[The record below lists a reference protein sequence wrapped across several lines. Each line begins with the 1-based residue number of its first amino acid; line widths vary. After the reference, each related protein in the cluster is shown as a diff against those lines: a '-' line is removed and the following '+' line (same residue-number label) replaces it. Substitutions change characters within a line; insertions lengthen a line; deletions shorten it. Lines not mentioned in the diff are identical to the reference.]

1 MIFSFDLSYLGFDNF
16 IKYVSLCL
24 LLNLQSFQLWFFWV
38 HFQPYCF
45 YFLLPGLW
53 WQNCQLFYKSL
64 TTLSVSPYSVLSR
77 MGIFHCPKSSWPISS
92 FVLFNGFQAIEI
104 FVLFFLLLLLLFF
117 FLHRLLYFSV
127 KKNPFRFSLNPL
139 SFLEAF
145 YFLLFLLQ
153 DVHNCLVKHFYD
165 LWIFK
170 QIFFMIFTWKLQ
182 SGHSNIFGILVLISL
197 YCIPVTQVEIFL
209 VLDIMNNF
217 LLKTGHCQ
225 YYATL
230 NPTLNPF

>member
-104 FVLFFLLLLLLFF
+104 FVLFFYCCYCCSFF
-117 FLHRLLYFSV
+117 Y
-127 KKNPFRFSLNPL
+127 
-139 SFLEAF
+139 
-145 YFLLFLLQ
+145 
-153 DVHNCLVKHFYD
+153 
-165 LWIFK
+165 I
-170 QIFFMIFTWKLQ
+170 
-182 SGHSNIFGILVLISL
+182 G
-197 YCIPVTQVEIFL
+197 YCIFQLKKIHFVFL
-209 VLDIMNNF
+209 
-217 LLKTGHCQ
+217 
-225 YYATL
+225 
-230 NPTLNPF
+230 